1 PGLAGPWVCKAPWT
15 AAGRDRCHGTGTP
28 TAEQRTRLERLL
40 ARFGSL
46 VAEPW
51 CDRLVDV
58 GVCATVAA
66 DGLISAQAAHG
77 LLTDR
82 RGGFLGID
90 LTPPALERAERDQL
104 VILVGAAG
112 AALAAR
118 GYVGP
123 FTVDAFAYQ
132 EDATRRFQP
141 LCEINARFSFG
152 WIARAFAARTGITR
166 LGFAAPPPGATILI
180 QPADDH
186 VTAWIA

>member
-1 PGLAGPWVCKAPWT
+1 
-15 AAGRDRCHGTGTP
+15 TGTP